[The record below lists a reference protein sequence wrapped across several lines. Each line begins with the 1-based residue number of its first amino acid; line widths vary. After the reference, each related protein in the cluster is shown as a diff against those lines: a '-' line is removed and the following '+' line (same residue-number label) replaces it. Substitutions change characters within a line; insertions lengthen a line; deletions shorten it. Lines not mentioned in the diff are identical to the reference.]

1 MGTGQ
6 SFAKWLKPA
15 GCLLF
20 LGLFIAVTV
29 ILFTDRGTP
38 VEGYSAPES
47 SEYYAQHL
55 DELAAELEENLLPRF
70 EGIEAHC
77 RVQDGAVVV
86 TVPEDE
92 LFTVLSGVIY
102 YYDQELFEFVA
113 E

>member
-6 SFAKWLKPA
+6 SFVKWLRPA
-15 GCLLF
+15 GCVLF

-29 ILFTDRGTP
+29 ILLTDRGAP
-38 VEGYSAPES
+38 VEGYSPPES

-55 DELAAELEENLLPRF
+55 DELAQELEENLLPLF
-70 EGIEAHC
+70 EGIDANC
-77 RVQDGAVVV
+77 RVEDGTVVV

-92 LFTVLSGVIY
+92 LFTVLRGVIY
-102 YYDQELFEFVA
+102 YYDQDLFEFVG